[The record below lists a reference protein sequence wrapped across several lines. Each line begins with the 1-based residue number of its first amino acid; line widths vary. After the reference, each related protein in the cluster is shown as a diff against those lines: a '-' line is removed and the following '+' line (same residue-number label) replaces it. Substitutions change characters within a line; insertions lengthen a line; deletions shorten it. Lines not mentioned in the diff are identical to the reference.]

1 MEAIINKNE
10 EKIMKLVS
18 KLDGKSKLA
27 LISKIEDTLDKNALE
42 QIYTKQFIEDMEQ
55 AEKDLESGNVIQ
67 VDSLEEIFGK

>member
-1 MEAIINKNE
+1 MEAVANKYE

-18 KLDGKSKLA
+18 KLDGKSKLL
-27 LISKIEDTLDKNALE
+27 LISKIEDTIDKNALE

-55 AEKDLESGNVIQ
+55 AEKDLENGNVIQ